1 LKQVLPALWE
11 NKKFAQY
18 SPVMS
23 LFGLFRSFEPLQNA
37 LGFGAGDFIELALAA
52 FLFLAALIW
61 RPWIEPYALKLARRT
76 GWCMALVAVLPVALR
91 LALLPHHPVPSPDV
105 YDEFSHLLVAD
116 TLRHFRLANPP
127 HALPQF
133 FQTFFVLQEP
143 TYSSIYP
150 IGQGLALAFGWMVF
164 GLPWAGVIVSVSA
177 FCALCYW
184 MLRAWTTPGWALAGG
199 LLAVFQFGPL
209 NPWMNNYWGGAFPA
223 AAGCLVFGALP
234 RLRERGRA
242 RDGALLG
249 AGFGMH
255 LLSRPYESIFLAI
268 GVVLFFCPILR
279 QPDVLRKLAR
289 SLVAAVLVVLPAI
302 AIILLQNK
310 QVTGNWTIL
319 PEALSQYQY
328 GVPAALTFQASP
340 VPHRELTPQQELD
353 YKMQLSFQ
361 GDKAE
366 TLASYLE
373 RLVYRLRFYRF
384 FFYAPLYLA
393 LPVFLSAMGEFR
405 FLWVLLSIAALALG
419 INFFPAFQFHYLAAV
434 TCLFVL
440 VAVTGLERL
449 SRLSLAGFSWGRE
462 AAALI
467 VVLCA
472 AHFIFW
478 YSLHVFDSE
487 EWSLAMR
494 QYETWDT
501 INHRNPER
509 RIAAGKQLAQVP
521 GKLLV
526 FVRYWP
532 QHIFQDEWVWN
543 AADIDGA
550 RIVMARDL
558 GPTED
563 EKLIRYYPG
572 RAVWLL
578 EPDFLPFRL
587 SPYQPLP
594 NAPPPDQPR
603 QKLATPDQSP
613 QNVFENPGPSENN

>member
-1 LKQVLPALWE
+1 
-11 NKKFAQY
+11 
-18 SPVMS
+18 
-23 LFGLFRSFEPLQNA
+23 
-37 LGFGAGDFIELALAA
+37 
-52 FLFLAALIW
+52 
-61 RPWIEPYALKLARRT
+61 
-76 GWCMALVAVLPVALR
+76 LR
-91 LALLPHHPVPSPDV
+91 LALLPHHPVPAPDV

-133 FQTFFVLQEP
+133 FETFFVLQEP

-164 GLPWAGVIVSVSA
+164 GLPWAGVILSVSA

-184 MLRAWTTPGWALAGG
+184 MLRAWTTPGWALVGG
-199 LLAVFQFGPL
+199 LLAAFQFGPL

-234 RLRERGRA
+234 RLRARGRA

-249 AGFGMH
+249 AGLGMH

-279 QPDVLRKLAR
+279 QPDVRRKLAR
-289 SLVAAVLVVLPAI
+289 SFAAAVAVVLPAI
-302 AIILLQNK
+302 AITLLQNK
-310 QVTGNWTIL
+310 QVTGNWTTL

-353 YKMQLSFQ
+353 YKMQQSFQ
-361 GDKAE
+361 GDRPE
-366 TLASYLE
+366 TLKSYLE
-373 RLVYRLRFYRF
+373 RLVYRVRFYRF
-384 FFYAPLYLA
+384 FFYVPLYLA
-393 LPVFLSAMGEFR
+393 LPVFLNAIGEFR
-405 FLWVLLSIAALALG
+405 FFWVLLAISAFALG

-440 VAVTGLERL
+440 VAVTALERL
-449 SRLSLAGFSWGRE
+449 SKWSLAGFSWGRE

-478 YSLHVFDSE
+478 YGLHVFDSE

-494 QYETWDT
+494 RYETWDT

-509 RIAAGKQLAQVP
+509 RIAAGRQLAQIP

-543 AADIDGA
+543 AADIDQA

-558 GPTED
+558 GPAED
-563 EKLIRYYPG
+563 EKLIRYYPD

-578 EPDFLPFRL
+578 EPDSPPFRL
-587 SPYQPLP
+587 IPYQPRQNVPL
-594 NAPPPDQPR
+594 PDQPR
-603 QKLATPDQSP
+603 QTGPTPNQSP
-613 QNVFENPGPSENN
+613 QNVFENPGPGENN